1 MALTIKDTVI
11 QSEAIIGVK
20 DNLEN
25 ARSATAG
32 AIQVG
37 RNIHKGDFIDEF
49 MFDEFG
55 QITRRDPSST
65 AAVTPER
72 LTNLEDVA
80 VKLYFKGDLFVTNTE
95 LERYGSTVK
104 SMNKGIGSTIGRN
117 ISRWALNKALIS
129 LVGAITS
136 QTSLIAGDGT
146 ANADVSILNDAV
158 FKLGDQNGDVVAF
171 AAPSLVTH
179 KLIGNAITSTADQI
193 AYGAVYNAQVGTLGR
208 QLWTVDNAALGWSDA
223 TAGTSGNYTLGLVKG
238 AVTIDESEVIKILS
252 DLDIT
257 QENSGYR
264 FKAEGAYTVKV
275 KGFAYNTAQGIN
287 PTDAILGDAASWN
300 LIKDIKHGAGV
311 IAKTL

>member
-11 QSEAIIGVK
+11 QTEAIIGVK

-55 QITRRDPSST
+55 SIKRRDPNT
-65 AAVTPER
+65 QTPVTPER
-72 LTNLEDVA
+72 LSNLEDVA

-95 LERYGSTVK
+95 LERYGSSVK
-104 SMNKGIGSTIGRN
+104 SMNRSIGKTIGRN
-117 ISRWALNKALIS
+117 ISRWALNKGLIA

-136 QTSLIAGDGT
+136 QSDLIAGDGT
-146 ANADVSILNDAV
+146 TDADISILNDAV
-158 FKLGDQNGDVVAF
+158 FKLGDMNGDVVAF

-179 KLIGNAITSTADQI
+179 KLIGNAIGSTADQI

-208 QLWTVDNAALGWSDA
+208 KLWTVDNSALNWV
-223 TAGTSGNYTLGLVKG
+223 AGDNSGHYTLGLVKG
-238 AVTIDESEVIKILS
+238 AVTIDESEVIKVLS
-252 DLDIT
+252 NLDIS

-275 KGFAYNTAQGIN
+275 KGFKYNVAQGAN
-287 PTDAILGDAASWN
+287 PNDAVLGNNASWS
-300 LIKDIKHGAGV
+300 LVKDVKHGAGV
-311 IAKTL
+311 IAKTK

>member
-1 MALTIKDTVI
+1 MAIAIKDTVI
-11 QSEAIIGVK
+11 QTEAIIGVK

-25 ARSATAG
+25 ARSATGG

-37 RNIHKGDFIDEF
+37 RNIHKGDFVDEF

-55 QITRRDPSST
+55 QITRRDPNST

-72 LTNLEDVA
+72 LSSLEDVA

-95 LERYGSTVK
+95 LERYGSSVK

-129 LVGAITS
+129 VVGAITS
-136 QTSLIAGDGT
+136 QSTLIAGDGT
-146 ANADVSILNDAV
+146 ADADVSILNDAV

-171 AAPSLVTH
+171 ATPSLVTH
-179 KLIGNAITSTADQI
+179 KLIGNAIASTADQI

-208 QLWTVDNAALGWSDA
+208 KLWTVDNAALGWSD
-223 TAGTSGNYTLGLVKG
+223 GTNSGNYTLGLVKG

-252 DLDIT
+252 DLDIA

-287 PTDAILGDAASWN
+287 PSDSVLADSASWS

-311 IAKTL
+311 VAKTK